1 MKIAYIASYYPRECG
16 IATFTEHLIKAM
28 QCQEAAPE
36 VCVIAM
42 NDEGQVYEYPPEVAF
57 TVRQHNMQDYL
68 DAADWVNENHVDM
81 VVVQHEFGI
90 FGGES
95 GIFLLPFLNRLKVP
109 FVTTFHTVLKEPS
122 FLQKSIV
129 REISRQAS
137 RVVVMSRLAISF
149 LEDIYAVPSD
159 KISLIPHG
167 VPDFEKLSISADV
180 VPAELRDRKVIFTFG
195 LLSRNKGIE
204 TVINALPQV
213 IERHPDVV
221 YVVAGKTHPAVLRG
235 SGEEYRQ
242 SLQQLVEN
250 LGITGHVYFLDSF
263 LTENDLF
270 AWLTRSQIY
279 VTPYLSEAQITS
291 GTLTYALGAG
301 AAVLSTPYWYAS
313 ELLANGRGKLFG
325 FGQHETLGQM
335 ILSLFDEPAKL
346 ETLRENALSYGRE
359 LQWSRMGGRYL
370 QLAGKILSTPR
381 AATMAGPLPDSS
393 ALPPLNLT
401 HIRRL
406 TDDTGIVQHAKYG
419 IPNLKE
425 GYCVD
430 DNARALMMTLMAQQ
444 YRKGKEGP
452 ELLPIY
458 LSFIHY
464 MQTPDGNFRN
474 FLSFSRQYLDEIG
487 SEDSFGRTVWA
498 LGYLIRFAPNNS
510 YREFAY
516 ELYHRSIQHFDA
528 LAHLRGRANS
538 IIGVCHYILQHPAD
552 EGMVH
557 ILERLVQPLIDAWE
571 RNTTSDWRWFEKS
584 MTYDNGILPL
594 AMLHAAE
601 ATGNEKWRAIA
612 LESLSF
618 LENLTM
624 AHGYFSPVGNNGWH
638 CEGGAC
644 PLFDQQAIETMAMVL
659 MYQQAHTVT
668 GDTGYLRKMYT
679 CYQWFLGENV
689 LRIPLYDH
697 ETHGCCD
704 GLSAA
709 GLNRNQGAESTLAY
723 FISHL
728 AVLQSCEAIPK
739 PEKNV
744 RTTIITTNTTNVIS
758 KIG

>member
-1 MKIAYIASYYPRECG
+1 MRIAYIASYYPRECG

-28 QCQEAAPE
+28 QCQYEAPE
-36 VCVIAM
+36 VSVIAM
-42 NDEGQVYEYPPEVAF
+42 NDEGQEYDYPPEVAF
-57 TVRQHNMQDYL
+57 TIRQQQMSDYL
-68 DAADWVNENHVDM
+68 DAADWVNGSGIDL

-95 GIFLLPFLNRLKVP
+95 GIFLLPFLHRLKVP
-109 FVTTFHTVLKEPS
+109 FIATFHTVLKEPS

-129 REISRQAS
+129 REISRQAE

-149 LEDIYAVPSD
+149 LEDIYEVSPD
-159 KISLIPHG
+159 KISHIPHG
-167 VPDFEKLSISADV
+167 VPDFGNLSIRADV
-180 VPAELRDRKVIFTFG
+180 VPDNLRDRKLIFTFG

-213 IERHPDVV
+213 IERHPDVM
-221 YVVAGKTHPAVLRG
+221 YVVAGKTHPAVLRN

-242 SLQQLVEN
+242 SLQQLVNN
-250 LGITGHVYFLDSF
+250 LGLGDHVLFLDKF

-301 AAVLSTPYWYAS
+301 AAVLSTPYWYAT

-325 FGQHETLGQM
+325 FAQHETLGQM
-335 ILSLFDEPAKL
+335 ILSLLNEPAKL
-346 ETLRENALSYGRE
+346 EALREKASEYGRE
-359 LQWSRMGGRYL
+359 LQWSRMGARYL
-370 QLAGKILSTPR
+370 QLAVKVLSIPR
-381 AATMAGPLPDSS
+381 PTVLPDPLPDPS

-444 YRKGKEGP
+444 FRKGKEAP
-452 ELLPIY
+452 ELLPVY

-474 FLSFSRQYLDEIG
+474 FLSFSRQYLDEVG

-516 ELYHRSIQHFDA
+516 ELFHRSIQHFAA
-528 LAHLRGRANS
+528 LEHLRGRANS
-538 IIGVCHYILQHPAD
+538 IIGVCHYILHHPAD

-557 ILERLVQPLIDAWE
+557 VLEQLIQPMIDAWE
-571 RNTTSDWRWFEKS
+571 RNATDEWQWFEKS

-601 ATGNEKWRAIA
+601 ATGNEKWRNIA
-612 LESLSF
+612 LTSLSF

-659 MYQQAHTVT
+659 LYQQAYAATNET
-668 GDTGYLRKMYT
+668 DYLRKMYT

-723 FISHL
+723 FISHI
-728 AVLQSCEAIPK
+728 AVLQTCEAIPK
-739 PEKNV
+739 PEKSV
-744 RTTIITTNTTNVIS
+744 RTTIISTNVVS
-758 KIG
+758 KIS